1 LAALAVGSPESGK
14 THGYPV
20 RRTGY
25 RNTYEFPIRG
35 ATYRSIFGVSA
46 KRFEF
51 MKNESARIAQVV
63 LVSASPIASVHATLE
78 MLIQTANAFADQ
90 RLGESYRQL
99 L

>member
-1 LAALAVGSPESGK
+1 
-14 THGYPV
+14 
-20 RRTGY
+20 
-25 RNTYEFPIRG
+25 
-35 ATYRSIFGVSA
+35 
-46 KRFEF
+46 